1 MQKEIYNVYKKIKG
15 LHFGKDEIVGVEQLG
30 GGRVNS
36 IFKVQ
41 TKDKIYTIKLQNNM
55 DSTCKQAIGNEKYI
69 LKKYDKLVKYI
80 PKVYYLDADGE
91 RLGYKYIIL
100 EYVKGN
106 TLNNVGKENFYL
118 AGKTLAKIHSNS
130 SKYIGKIQQR
140 KEINSYEDVEK
151 YYLQYFSETMF
162 SLCKIDKKLAESVQ
176 EFLKNKFSVSY
187 YKNEKIALIHNDVHP
202 LSLIHI

>member
-151 YYLQYFSETMF
+151 Y
-162 SLCKIDKKLAESVQ
+162 
-176 EFLKNKFSVSY
+176 
-187 YKNEKIALIHNDVHP
+187 
-202 LSLIHI
+202 